1 MKKTWV
7 EVLLELPVDAGLRD
21 FLTDNGLTMPAGFT
35 WTDAP
40 ATSQALVE
48 ALLTCSDVT
57 VRDRVAAKLRA
68 SVELGDAAGKQ
79 AMFQV
84 STGNAAALS
93 GLVACQSDMHRSFWL
108 YAKHPD
114 LFDRAGDVDHFE
126 RHGGQAQQHDLGV
139 CRRPNTSE
147 PAMTGLRQAVSAFY
161 QREMQCGDRSKAYVM
176 ERSPGVFL
184 LSVHVKD
191 LAMLQL
197 EFEGDDLKRRVGNP
211 NIHSVLEYSM
221 ATGVTRTLVR
231 GGVKYHQMLLDA
243 FAEHLLGVKVD
254 AQRIKPPT
262 LDLSVLSLGFNVPAA
277 KADGFDVLQVKSI
290 SVLSPSSALKLDCT
304 AMASS
309 DQRCVTDLL
318 QDEFPNENPLSRGWL
333 VTAAHINLY
342 YPPEPGKMRP
352 KVVTIEVTRKG
363 RLNLHKFD
371 AEMQAQLESYLVT
384 LGILQPGQTLSAHEV
399 PPDVETTNQQPV
411 YED

>member
-1 MKKTWV
+1 MHFSPRAWQG
-7 EVLLELPVDAGLRD
+7 A
-21 FLTDNGLTMPAGFT
+21 
-35 WTDAP
+35 
-40 ATSQALVE
+40 
-48 ALLTCSDVT
+48 
-57 VRDRVAAKLRA
+57 VAAKLRA

-84 STGNAAALS
+84 STGNAAALA

-147 PAMTGLRQAVSAFY
+147 PAMTGLRQAVSSFY

>member
-40 ATSQALVE
+40 ETSHALVD
-48 ALLTCSDVT
+48 ALLTCPDVT
-57 VRDRVAAKLRA
+57 VRDRVAAKFRA

-147 PAMTGLRQAVSAFY
+147 PAMTGLRQAV
-161 QREMQCGDRSKAYVM
+161 
-176 ERSPGVFL
+176 
-184 LSVHVKD
+184 
-191 LAMLQL
+191 
-197 EFEGDDLKRRVGNP
+197 
-211 NIHSVLEYSM
+211 
-221 ATGVTRTLVR
+221 
-231 GGVKYHQMLLDA
+231 
-243 FAEHLLGVKVD
+243 
-254 AQRIKPPT
+254 
-262 LDLSVLSLGFNVPAA
+262 
-277 KADGFDVLQVKSI
+277 
-290 SVLSPSSALKLDCT
+290 
-304 AMASS
+304 
-309 DQRCVTDLL
+309 
-318 QDEFPNENPLSRGWL
+318 
-333 VTAAHINLY
+333 
-342 YPPEPGKMRP
+342 
-352 KVVTIEVTRKG
+352 
-363 RLNLHKFD
+363 
-371 AEMQAQLESYLVT
+371 
-384 LGILQPGQTLSAHEV
+384 
-399 PPDVETTNQQPV
+399 
-411 YED
+411 

>member
-1 MKKTWV
+1 MKKTFV
-7 EVLLELPVDAGLRD
+7 DVLLELPVDTTLSTFLASHGLPVAAD
-21 FLTDNGLTMPAGFT
+21 FDWEDTPR
-35 WTDAP
+35 
-40 ATSQALVE
+40 TSQALVE
-48 ALLTCSDVT
+48 AVRTWPDVAA
-57 VRDRVAAKLRA
+57 RDRLIGNLMA
-68 SVELGDAAGKQ
+68 SVQLADPAGKQ
-79 AMFQV
+79 AMFQ
-84 STGNAAALS
+84 AAAGDGAALL
-93 GLVACQSDMHRSFWL
+93 GLVACRSDTHRSFWL
-108 YAKHPD
+108 YANHPA
-114 LFDRAGDVDHFE
+114 LFERACEFDYLE
-126 RHGGQAQQHDLGV
+126 RHGSQAQQHDLGV

-147 PAMTGLRQAVSAFY
+147 PAMTGLRQAVSSFY

-399 PPDVETTNQQPV
+399 PPDVENTNQQPV